1 MYWTKRN
8 SEYIISNQWVR
19 LRKDHVILPDNK
31 EIDDFYVIERPNL
44 VHVIA
49 ITVDNEFILERQYR
63 YAIDKNCYEI
73 CAGLVEPGETP
84 LAAAKRELMEETG
97 YSGGT
102 WIPYGE
108 YAIDPSN
115 MTDVSYAFVARGVTK
130 KGEQKLDTTEQ
141 LSVEIVSYEMLM
153 QLIESGSIISGLM
166 LAPLWRFIAENN
178 KIK

>member
-1 MYWTKRN
+1 MSWKKNN
-8 SEYIISNQWVR
+8 SEFIISNKWVR
-19 LRKDHVILPDNK
+19 LRKDHVTLPNNT
-31 EIDDFYVIERPNL
+31 EIDDFYVIERPDL

-49 ITVDNEFILERQYR
+49 ITEDNQFILERQYR

-84 LAAAKRELMEETG
+84 IAAAKRELMEETG
-97 YSGGT
+97 YSGGI

-130 KGEQKLDTTEQ
+130 KVEQKLDKTEQ
-141 LSVEIVSYEMLM
+141 LSVEIVSYEELV

-166 LAPLWRFIAENN
+166 LAPLWRFIAEN
-178 KIK
+178 KTV